1 MMQKTACGLFILC
14 TFFFQQ
20 TSAGK
25 KVQMNLDDAP
35 KLGDAEKIYGLSR
48 FWQEVNYKVVPHVS
62 VEPTVEDLLS
72 DRDPVL
78 EKGVEVLRGEMD

>member
-1 MMQKTACGLFILC
+1 
-14 TFFFQQ
+14 
-20 TSAGK
+20 
-25 KVQMNLDDAP
+25 MNQEDAP
-35 KLGDAEKIYGLSR
+35 ELTDAEKIYGLSR